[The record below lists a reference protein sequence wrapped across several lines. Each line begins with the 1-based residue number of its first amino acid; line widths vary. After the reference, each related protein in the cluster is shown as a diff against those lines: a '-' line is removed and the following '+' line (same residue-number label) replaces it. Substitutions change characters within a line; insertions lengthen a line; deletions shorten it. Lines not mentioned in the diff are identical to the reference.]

1 MKNLQL
7 SQVCRHIP
15 AILES
20 GRWNQEDH
28 KFKASLG
35 CEDSLRSVWLYSKS
49 LSQNTKEREGRGRRE
64 GGKEGGRRKKGKGE
78 KEKKPIKHTFNERL
92 NISLFFFF

>member
-35 CEDSLRSVWLYSKS
+35 CEDCLRSVWLYSKS
-49 LSQNTKEREGRGRRE
+49 LSQNTKERGKREEGRRE
-64 GGKEGGRRKKGKGE
+64 RGRKKEKRKGRKR
-78 KEKKPIKHTFNERL
+78 KESHQTHI
-92 NISLFFFF
+92 